1 MGYKYKI
8 KELEIGDITTD
19 SGVQSTVS
27 DIDPETGTISWDVDY
42 VPAFDSTF
50 KEFQELRQ
58 YLNTL
63 ARKTNDTVIDQLSD
77 NVNKL
82 FNQYRTHLRKNYSDE
97 YQKMGMNEEEV
108 DEMSM
113 SGGAGAYLTPYT
125 FRIPKKKKKKIKE
138 NKSQNPGATLGP
150 GPAAS
155 EDGVKDNAYVKQFK
169 YQLVPKD
176 KNGNY
181 VQKGSGL
188 EVKNLF

>member
-113 SGGAGAYLTPYT
+113 SGGAGAYLTPYA
-125 FRIPKKKKKKIKE
+125 FKIPKKRKKK
-138 NKSQNPGATLGP
+138 
-150 GPAAS
+150 
-155 EDGVKDNAYVKQFK
+155 
-169 YQLVPKD
+169 
-176 KNGNY
+176 
-181 VQKGSGL
+181 
-188 EVKNLF
+188 

>member
-63 ARKTNDTVIDQLSD
+63 ARKTNDTVIDQLSG

-113 SGGAGAYLTPYT
+113 SGGAGAYLTPYA
-125 FRIPKKKKKKIKE
+125 FRIPKKKKKK
-138 NKSQNPGATLGP
+138 NKR
-150 GPAAS
+150 
-155 EDGVKDNAYVKQFK
+155 K
-169 YQLVPKD
+169 
-176 KNGNY
+176 
-181 VQKGSGL
+181 
-188 EVKNLF
+188 

>member
-113 SGGAGAYLTPYT
+113 SGGAGAYLTPYA

-138 NKSQNPGATLGP
+138 NKPQNPGATLGP

>member
-63 ARKTNDTVIDQLSD
+63 AKKTNDTVIDQLSD

-113 SGGAGAYLTPYT
+113 SGGAGAYLTPYA
-125 FRIPKKKKKKIKE
+125 FRIPKKKEKK
-138 NKSQNPGATLGP
+138 NKR
-150 GPAAS
+150 
-155 EDGVKDNAYVKQFK
+155 K
-169 YQLVPKD
+169 
-176 KNGNY
+176 
-181 VQKGSGL
+181 
-188 EVKNLF
+188 

>member
-113 SGGAGAYLTPYT
+113 SGGAGAYLTPYA
-125 FRIPKKKKKKIKE
+125 FRIPKKKKKK
-138 NKSQNPGATLGP
+138 
-150 GPAAS
+150 
-155 EDGVKDNAYVKQFK
+155 
-169 YQLVPKD
+169 
-176 KNGNY
+176 
-181 VQKGSGL
+181 
-188 EVKNLF
+188 

>member
-82 FNQYRTHLRKNYSDE
+82 FNQYRTHLRKNY
-97 YQKMGMNEEEV
+97 
-108 DEMSM
+108 
-113 SGGAGAYLTPYT
+113 
-125 FRIPKKKKKKIKE
+125 
-138 NKSQNPGATLGP
+138 
-150 GPAAS
+150 
-155 EDGVKDNAYVKQFK
+155 
-169 YQLVPKD
+169 
-176 KNGNY
+176 
-181 VQKGSGL
+181 
-188 EVKNLF
+188 